1 MQTRCFQ
8 AMYLS
13 KLTLLNFKN
22 YEQVCVEPG
31 PGVNCFVGSNGVGK
45 TNVLDAVHYL
55 SLCKSFFH
63 TPDTQNIRHDA
74 PFFVIEGEYKVAD
87 ATEHLYCGVK
97 RGSRKR
103 FRRNKKDYE
112 RFSDHIGLFPLVMVS
127 PFDSGLIWE
136 GSEERRRMMDE
147 VISQFDS
154 DYLSQLVAYNRVL
167 AQRNSLLKQW
177 ADSGVPA
184 YGVLEA
190 LNEQLTLF
198 GSKIFAV
205 RTLFIKELL
214 PVFHDFYSEISLQ
227 QEVPGLAY
235 QSALSETPLSALL
248 RASAAKD
255 LALQYTSTGVHRDDL
270 LFTLGGYPLKRTG
283 SQGQQKSFLTA
294 LKLAV
299 FEFIKAKRG
308 VAPILLLDD
317 IFDKF
322 DQQRVE
328 RILQLVS
335 GDRFGQIFI
344 TDTHPERMEQM
355 LRSVST
361 AFRLF
366 DVAKN
371 QITLSHAT
379 Q

>member
-177 ADSGVPA
+177 ADSGVPS